1 VCLPVIGAVVGIASS
16 VAGAVGSHQQQQAQA
31 DYQNQVALL
40 DYKHAIRRREAE
52 WQQTLSIWGN
62 KRVDFA
68 NQAAEN
74 YSAADR
80 AYATEQAKLNE
91 TFMQAAFQK
100 QDMLSQLIQG
110 RGSLAA
116 SGRSGKS
123 VAKMDQSMISAFGR
137 NNAIIAENLASAR
150 SAMIRRNEQTRLE
163 LLGANNRAWS
173 QVSIQPSPGVAP
185 PQPVMAPGPSGLGL
199 VSGILGGVASG
210 IGALQGLKAPDAGN
224 LNGSIYKGHGFEKNY
239 SPIGGNLG
247 GASTSSGFNT
257 SMPKFDW
264 SNSGLKIPYQTSG
277 LTNSGFN
284 TFGW

>member
-1 VCLPVIGAVVGIASS
+1 MCLPVIGAVVGIASS

-31 DYQNQVALL
+31 DYQNEVARR
-40 DYKHAIRRREAE
+40 DYEHAIRRREAE

-116 SGRSGKS
+116 SGRAGKS

-150 SAMIRRNEQTRLE
+150 SAMIRRNEQTRYQLMS
-163 LLGANNRAWS
+163 GNNQAWS
-173 QVSIQPSPGVAP
+173 NVSIAPSPGIAP
-185 PQPVMAPGPSGLGL
+185 PQPVMAPGPSGIGL
-199 VSGILGGVASG
+199 ASGILGGIASG
-210 IGALQGLKAPDAGN
+210 IGAFNNLKAPDAGN
-224 LNGSIYKGHGFEKNY
+224 IFNGNASIGKHTFSGWNGGDTFKPSTNI
-239 SPIGGNLG
+239 SPFGGSFTGSAPPSWKIGGTDF
-247 GASTSSGFNT
+247 ADYSQ
-257 SMPKFDW
+257 
-264 SNSGLKIPYQTSG
+264 Y
-277 LTNSGFN
+277 
-284 TFGW
+284 TFANPWR

>member
-1 VCLPVIGAVVGIASS
+1 VCLPIIGAVVGIASS
-16 VAGAVGSHQQQQAQA
+16 VAGAVGSHQQSQAQA
-31 DYQNQVALL
+31 DYQNEVARR
-40 DYKHAIRRREAE
+40 DYEHAIRRREAE

-68 NQAAEN
+68 NQASEN

-116 SGRSGKS
+116 SGRAGKTA
-123 VAKMDQSMISAFGR
+123 AKMDQSMISAFGR

-150 SAMIRRNEQTRLE
+150 SAMIRRNEQTRYQLMS
-163 LLGANNRAWS
+163 GNNQAWS
-173 QVSIQPSPGVAP
+173 NVSIAPSPGIAP
-185 PQPVMAPGPSGLGL
+185 PQPVMAPGPSGIGL

-210 IGALQGLKAPDAGN
+210 VNTWKGLQPPKAFDQVPKPPTN
-224 LNGSIYKGHGFEKNY
+224 SFN
-239 SPIGGNLG
+239 
-247 GASTSSGFNT
+247 FNT
-257 SMPKFDW
+257 EATMPGISYQGIPNAPSFNKSLAIRPW
-264 SNSGLKIPYQTSG
+264 STDTYGVGHSGI
-277 LTNSGFN
+277 N
-284 TFGW
+284 TFGYSW